1 MQNCLDLHEFLASVC
16 VLNNRMNNGVARLM
30 CLCNLIQGI
39 HAIGKQ
45 MTETCSDKGV
55 LDGREHNGNFG
66 FLMYILT

>member
-1 MQNCLDLHEFLASVC
+1 
-16 VLNNRMNNGVARLM
+16 MNNGVARLM